1 MEDKS
6 RDKGIEEIEYRP
18 SKQNNSQFEDRKMIE
33 GRRVDL
39 ETGQKKS
46 DWDEGESLCMPG
58 FWTIRMKCLIGSGTT
73 VFFAVV
79 IVILLA
85 CSVHKIREGT
95 VGIYFRSGA
104 LQDKVTYPGI
114 HLAMPFIT
122 DIERIQIRPRTDTME
137 PISTVTKD
145 GIQNTFHNVQVISDV
160 SPASLVQLVKKFG
173 LEFHKTL
180 VFDRVYEELRIFCA
194 NHTVDEVYNTMFLDI
209 VDTVTRGV
217 KESINNLGAELGE
230 GGIKIYH
237 LTIPKPQIP
246 PDIAKNYKEVKV
258 QWTKQLVATQQQK
271 TEKIQKDT
279 ETMKAVADANRLKE
293 VLQIDIQKDILQKEG
308 EQKLSTLENEILK
321 DRLEAKANVEFY
333 AKKKQA
339 EANQNLY
346 SKEYIQ
352 LEMAKSLS
360 ENTKFFFS
368 GENSP
373 LGSILAK
380 IMGQT

>member
-1 MEDKS
+1 MGKLTKFCLMENKS
-6 RDKGIEEIEYRP
+6 KDKGIEEIEYRP
-18 SKQNNSQFEDRKMIE
+18 SKQNNSEFEDRKMIE

-39 ETGQKKS
+39 ETGRKKS
-46 DWDEGESLCMPG
+46 DWDEGDSLCMPG
-58 FWTIRMKCLIGSGTT
+58 FWTMRMKCLIGSGAFA
-73 VFFAVV
+73 FFFIVS
-79 IVILLA
+79 VILLA

-160 SPASLVQLVKKFG
+160 NPASLVQLVKKFG

-217 KESINNLGAELGE
+217 KESINNLGDELGE

-293 VLQIDIQKDILQKEG
+293 VLQIALKLKQMLSFTQRRSKRRQIKIYIPKNIFNLKWPNLCQKTQNF
-308 EQKLSTLENEILK
+308 SFLEK
-321 DRLEAKANVEFY
+321 TVPWAQY
-333 AKKKQA
+333 
-339 EANQNLY
+339 
-346 SKEYIQ
+346 
-352 LEMAKSLS
+352 
-360 ENTKFFFS
+360 
-368 GENSP
+368 
-373 LGSILAK
+373 
-380 IMGQT
+380 

>member
-1 MEDKS
+1 MGKLVLEITKFCLMEDKS

-46 DWDEGESLCMPG
+46 DWDDGDLLCSPG
-58 FWTIRMKCLIGSGTT
+58 FCTMRMKCLIGSGTS

-79 IVILLA
+79 VVILLA

-104 LQDKVTYPGI
+104 LQEKVTYPGI

-122 DIERIQIRPRTDTME
+122 DIERIQIRPRTDTMD

-145 GIQNTFHNVQVISDV
+145 GIRNTFHNVQVISDV
-160 SPASLVQLVKKFG
+160 NPASLVQLVKKFG

-217 KESINNLGAELGE
+217 KESINNLGDELGE

-279 ETMKAVADANRLKE
+279 DSKRFCRLTYK
-293 VLQIDIQKDILQKEG
+293 KT
-308 EQKLSTLENEILK
+308 SC
-321 DRLEAKANVEFY
+321 
-333 AKKKQA
+333 KKK
-339 EANQNLY
+339 
-346 SKEYIQ
+346 
-352 LEMAKSLS
+352 
-360 ENTKFFFS
+360 ENRNFRLWKTKFLKIALKPKQMLSFTQRRSKRRQIKIYIPKNIFNSKWLNLCQITPNFS
-368 GENSP
+368 FLEKTVP
-373 LGSILAK
+373 WA
-380 IMGQT
+380 